1 MSKDLIIKLLLSLL
15 KKDKIIAFVAGA
27 AITAASAAL
36 GVPFEYVHTAVC
48 TQAIQHK

>member
-1 MSKDLIIKLLLSLL
+1 MSKELLVKLLMSLL

-36 GVPFEYVHTAVC
+36 GLPFEYVHTAIC
-48 TQAIQHK
+48 TQAVQHK